1 MPRRRDLI
9 ALFVGELGGDANVS
23 RAAMLGVIRAA
34 DATAIAEEYRT
45 RALRGEE
52 IVMDDLVRLEN
63 TAARAVKALGI
74 KRQSRDAAPTI
85 AEIAARHRSPKV
97 AAE

>member
-1 MPRRRDLI
+1 MRRRRDLI
-9 ALFVGELGGDANVS
+9 ALFVEELGGEANVS
-23 RAAMLGVIRAA
+23 QAAMLGVIRAA

-74 KRQSRDAAPTI
+74 KGRQPKPSSPLAAHFANPP
-85 AEIAARHRSPKV
+85 AREARG
-97 AAE
+97 